1 MMTKPKIVIAGGSG
15 FFGTYLV
22 NYYKQTKNVIVLTRA
37 NSEVKEGVEYV
48 SWDGRSLGRWTE
60 CLDGAEALIN
70 LSGKSINC
78 RFTDENKKILI
89 SSRIESTKALLKAI
103 SSLEKPPKIW
113 LNASAGAMY
122 QPKEEPNTENETV
135 FSTSFLSKM
144 ALAWEEAFYKE
155 ELPKT
160 KRVSIRISLILGKGG
175 GVFPVLKK
183 ITSLYLG
190 GKAGSGSQRM
200 SWIHIED
207 AARAIDFIIKNNIE
221 GPVNFSSNNLV
232 SNKTFMKTMREVLG
246 VSLGIPAP
254 AFGIKFFSRFIGV
267 EPSLLLDSVNF
278 IPKNLN
284 DNGFKFNHENLE
296 DALTDLLKNG

>member
-1 MMTKPKIVIAGGSG
+1 MKKSKIVIAGGSG

-22 NYYKQTKNVIVLTRA
+22 NYYKQTKNVIVLTRGV
-37 NSEVKEGVEYV
+37 SEIKEGVEYV
-48 SWDGRSLGRWTE
+48 SWDGKSVGEWIE
-60 CLDGAEALIN
+60 CLSEAEALIN

-78 RFTDENKKILI
+78 RFTDENKKVLI
-89 SSRIESTKALLKAI
+89 TSRTASTKVLAEAI
-103 SSLEKPPKIW
+103 SSLENPPKIW

-122 QPKEEPNTENETV
+122 KPQAQPNTENETE
-135 FSTSFLSKM
+135 FSTGFLSKM

-160 KRVSIRISLILGKGG
+160 KRAAIRISLILGKDG

-190 GKAGSGSQRM
+190 GAAGSGKQMM

-207 AARAIDFIIKNNIE
+207 AARAIDFIIEKNIE
-221 GPVNFSSNNLV
+221 GPINFSSNNPV
-232 SNKTFMKTMREVLG
+232 SNKVFMKSLREVLG
-246 VSLGIPAP
+246 VPIGLPAP
-254 AFGIKFFSRFIGV
+254 VFGIKFFSRFIGT

-278 IPKNLN
+278 IPKKLIKS
-284 DNGFKFNHENLE
+284 GFKFKFTDINNALE
-296 DALTDLLKNG
+296 DLK

>member
-1 MMTKPKIVIAGGSG
+1 MMKKPKIVIAGGSG
-15 FFGTYLV
+15 FFGAYLV
-22 NYYKQTKNVIVLTRA
+22 NYYKQTKNVIVLTRGA
-37 NSEVKEGVEYV
+37 SEIKEGVEYV
-48 SWDGRSLGRWTE
+48 SWDGKSVSGWKE
-60 CLDGAEALIN
+60 CLNEAEALIN

-78 RFTDENKKILI
+78 RFTDENKKLLI
-89 SSRIESTKALLKAI
+89 ASRTLSTKVLAEAN
-103 SSLEKPPKIW
+103 SSLENPPKIW

-122 QPKEEPNTENETV
+122 QPQTQPNTENETE
-135 FSTSFLSKM
+135 FSIGFLSKM

-160 KRVSIRISLILGKGG
+160 KRAAIRISLILGKDG

-190 GKAGSGSQRM
+190 GSAGSGKQMM

-207 AARAIDFIIKNNIE
+207 AARAIDFIIEKNIE
-221 GPVNFSSNNLV
+221 GPVNFSSNSPV
-232 SNKTFMKTMREVLG
+232 SNKVFMKSLRKVLG

-254 AFGIKFFSRFIGV
+254 AFGIKFFSRFIGA

-278 IPKNLN
+278 IPEKLIEE
-284 DNGFKFNHENLE
+284 GFKFKFTDINNALE
-296 DALTDLLKNG
+296 DLK